1 MELKDKKFIKNTGRL
16 PGFEEGFISPFSMM
30 QNNLNGGSFINSDF
44 DVQGETRQFS
54 PYREIMSNMN
64 RSSQKTVNAVKNT
77 IAGPINTADDPYT
90 QNPRLIPGEQVDP
103 ETPEKKKIDVS
114 DAIQE
119 GINTIGV
126 LASIAT
132 PRSDSELSQYAKDLE
147 GSAAGITYKKKSQIL
162 HAKDGKLPGYV
173 LGRSVF
179 GDALKGAGA
188 GASVGSVAGPWGTA
202 IGAAAGTVLGG
213 ALSWFAGDREKDTI
227 NSINRR
233 NAAYN
238 YGNYNGALS
247 TAIQQANA
255 VQYGDTRNGYLRP
268 YKCGKL
274 PGYSNGV
281 RSAFGLINGM
291 PANARTDGDE
301 LIIDTLTGAVAQ
313 NPSSKY
319 TDSYNS
325 YIRPQDMIIPGKQSK
340 GLLKALGFKNGR
352 LPGFANGRWDN
363 FATSLASGVAGLSQY
378 LQAMNDTPYKPNTY
392 ASNPYE
398 KKALND
404 LYGLRA
410 NVYPILPSIYDAQAK
425 GMYAIANSGGLS
437 GGQRTL
443 ARLAATSGTQQ
454 NIANMLLNAQN
465 QNNQYLAQ
473 AANASLT
480 AGNNAAQRR
489 MQANQFDLDYFSK
502 AHAARQQGM
511 QMGLYNMVNSL
522 QNYYKNKNK
531 WDMFAMSHKLY
542 SDELEAKK
550 KGGYF
555 SRV

>member
-1 MELKDKKFIKNTGRL
+1 MELKDKKFIKNTRKL
-16 PGFEEGFISPFSMM
+16 PGFEDGNVEFA
-30 QNNLNGGSFINSDF
+30 Q
-44 DVQGETRQFS
+44 
-54 PYREIMSNMN
+54 
-64 RSSQKTVNAVKNT
+64 QKMAGIPSYKDPAGLLKILPTTVNFAQVPDRTTLTTVPRQGLTYIQQNGPLKTAYKGSDDEEESSNKAKDGVMNALEGVST
-77 IAGPINTADDPYT
+77 FMGIAE
-90 QNPRLIPGEQVDP
+90 PR
-103 ETPEKKKIDVS
+103 
-114 DAIQE
+114 DA
-119 GINTIGV
+119 
-126 LASIAT
+126 
-132 PRSDSELSQYAKDLE
+132 SELSQYAKDLE
-147 GSAAGITYKKKSQIL
+147 GSVAGISYKKKSPISY
-162 HAKDGKLPGYV
+162 KDGKLPGYV
-173 LGRSVF
+173 RGRSVF
-179 GDALKGAGA
+179 GDMFKGAGA
-188 GASVGSVAGPWGTA
+188 GAQMGSIAGPMGSA
-202 IGAAAGTVLGG
+202 IGAIGGGILGG
-213 ALSWFAGDREKDTI
+213 AYSILAGQDEEDTI
-227 NSINRR
+227 KAINRR

-313 NPSSKY
+313 NPSSKH

-410 NVYPILPSIYDAQAK
+410 NVYPILPSIYDTQAK
-425 GMYAIANSGGLS
+425 GMYAIANSGGLG

-531 WDMFAMSHKLY
+531 WDMFAMTHKLY

-555 SRV
+555 NV

>member
-1 MELKDKKFIKNTGRL
+1 MELKGDKILRYKQVQNGKTLGQSLPKFSGGTTAWGYIDGWDETGA
-16 PGFEEGFISPFSMM
+16 P
-30 QNNLNGGSFINSDF
+30 
-44 DVQGETRQFS
+44 
-54 PYREIMSNMN
+54 IMSSGVGVDTNIDHAAANGNFRGFAYDPATITVPQKGLTYLQKNGPLKTAYKGSDDEEESSNKVEDAIMN
-64 RSSQKTVNAVKNT
+64 GINAVGT
-77 IAGPINTADDPYT
+77 F
-90 QNPRLIPGEQVDP
+90 
-103 ETPEKKKIDVS
+103 
-114 DAIQE
+114 
-119 GINTIGV
+119 
-126 LASIAT
+126 ASIGT
-132 PRSDSELSQYAKDLE
+132 PRSKDELSQYAQDLE
-147 GSAAGITYKKKSQIL
+147 GSVAGISYKKKGQISY
-162 HAKDGKLPGYV
+162 KDGKLPGYV

-188 GASVGSVAGPWGTA
+188 GASVGSVAGPWGAA
-202 IGAAAGTVLGG
+202 IGGAAGTVLGG
-213 ALSWFAGDREKDTI
+213 ALSLFAGGREKEAID
-227 NSINRR
+227 SINRR

-301 LIIDTLTGAVAQ
+301 LIIDTLTGAIAQ
-313 NPSSKY
+313 NPSSKH

-352 LPGFANGRWDN
+352 LPGFANGN
-363 FATSLASGVAGLSQY
+363 FTTSLTSGVAGLSQY

-410 NVYPILPSIYDAQAK
+410 NTYPILPSIYDAQAK

-443 ARLAATSGTQQ
+443 ARLAATNSTQQ

-502 AHAARQQGM
+502 ANAARQQGM
-511 QMGLYNMVNSL
+511 QIGLQNMVKSL
-522 QNYYKNKNK
+522 QNYYKNKND

>member
-1 MELKDKKFIKNTGRL
+1 MELKGDKILRYKQIQNRKLPEFETGT
-16 PGFEEGFISPFSMM
+16 PGGFIENIRFSVPPITQDMKKATPFSHIGVLD
-30 QNNLNGGSFINSDF
+30 QF
-44 DVQGETRQFS
+44 DTTDNHYNEAKD
-54 PYREIMSNMN
+54 I
-64 RSSQKTVNAVKNT
+64 

-90 QNPRLIPGEQVDP
+90 QNQNEKGLIPGQQVDP
-103 ETPEKKKIDVS
+103 EIPEKKNKKIDVS

-119 GINTIGV
+119 GINAVGTF
-126 LASIAT
+126 ASIGT
-132 PRSDSELSQYAKDLE
+132 PRSKGELSQYAQDLE
-147 GSAAGITYKKKSQIL
+147 GSVAGISYKKKGQISY
-162 HAKDGKLPGYV
+162 KDGKLPRYV

-188 GASVGSVAGPWGTA
+188 GASVGSVAGPWGAA
-202 IGAAAGTVLGG
+202 IGGAAGTVLGG
-213 ALSWFAGDREKDTI
+213 ALSLFAGGREKEAID
-227 NSINRR
+227 SINRR

-301 LIIDTLTGAVAQ
+301 LIIDTITGAIAQ
-313 NPSSKY
+313 NPSSKH

-550 KGGYF
+550 KGLI
-555 SRV
+555 S

>member
-1 MELKDKKFIKNTGRL
+1 MELKGDKILRYKQIQNGKLPEFELGTPGFAQENAVGYPSFMDPAGLLRILPTEANFADKTSFTTVPKEGLTYIQKNGPLDTSYKGQDNSENVDKLGTVLNGAGKFVGEIEKSFDAKSEEDIYNTAISENRTRSGIGYTYKRL
-16 PGFEEGFISPFSMM
+16 PG
-30 QNNLNGGSFINSDF
+30 
-44 DVQGETRQFS
+44 
-54 PYREIMSNMN
+54 
-64 RSSQKTVNAVKNT
+64 AKN
-77 IAGPINTADDPYT
+77 
-90 QNPRLIPGEQVDP
+90 
-103 ETPEKKKIDVS
+103 
-114 DAIQE
+114 
-119 GINTIGV
+119 
-126 LASIAT
+126 
-132 PRSDSELSQYAKDLE
+132 
-147 GSAAGITYKKKSQIL
+147 
-162 HAKDGKLPGYV
+162 GKLPHYSRGTFDSM
-173 LGRSVF
+173 LSTG
-179 GDALKGAGA
+179 AAGA
-188 GASVGSVAGPWGTA
+188 QIGSAFGPWGTA
-202 IGAAAGTVLGG
+202 IGGIAGGITGLVGGIISGNKEARNRENVL
-213 ALSWFAGDREKDTI
+213 
-227 NSINRR
+227 NRLGLE
-233 NAAYN
+233 NQDAAYTAD
-238 YGNYNGALS
+238 GIAMRLNGA
-247 TAIQQANA
+247 TE
-255 VQYGDTRNGYLRP
+255 YGDTRNGRVRGF
-268 YKCGKL
+268 KCGKL

-301 LIIDTLTGAVAQ
+301 LIIDTITGAVAQ
-313 NPSSKY
+313 NPSSKH

-363 FATSLASGVAGLSQY
+363 IGTSLASGVAGLSQY

-502 AHAARQQGM
+502 VHAARQQGM

-550 KGGYF
+550 KGLI
-555 SRV
+555 S